1 MTKKIGIIGIGSYV
15 PEKVLTNLDLEKMV
29 DTSDSWIRERTGI
42 SERRIAE
49 DTQATSDLAFK
60 AAERAVSDA
69 GLKPEDIDLII
80 VATVTPDRFFPSTA
94 CLVQKK
100 LNAVNAAAFDISA
113 ACSGFIYAM
122 TLAWQQIQTGYN
134 RHVLVIGADTLSK
147 ITDWEDRGTCVLFGD
162 GAGAVVLGEVEEG
175 GILSAKIGSDGAG
188 AEYLTCPATH
198 FSPAE
203 LEQRNGAAKH
213 TTWMDGQEVFKFA
226 VKIMPYA
233 FEQALEAA
241 GLDIGQI
248 DWFLPHQ
255 ANLRII
261 EASAKKFKLPMDK
274 FIVTIHKFGN
284 TSAST
289 IPIALDECIR
299 DGKIKKGETIAMAA
313 FGAGLTWASAV
324 VTL

>member
-1 MTKKIGIIGIGSYV
+1 MTKKVGIIGIGSFV
-15 PEKVLTNLDLEKMV
+15 PEKVLTNFDLEKMV
-29 DTSDSWIRERTGI
+29 DTTDSWIVDRTGI

-49 DTQATSDLAFK
+49 ELVATSDLASK
-60 AAERAVSDA
+60 AAEEAVKNA

-80 VATVTPDRFFPSTA
+80 VATVTPDQFFPSTA
-94 CLVQKK
+94 CLVQNK
-100 LNAVNAAAFDISA
+100 LKAVNAAAFDISA

-122 TLAWQQIQTGYN
+122 TIAWQHIKTGYCKN
-134 RHVLVIGADTLSK
+134 VLVIGADALSK

-162 GAGAVVLGEVEEG
+162 GAGAVVLSEVKEG
-175 GILSAKIGSDGAG
+175 GILSTKMGSDGSG
-188 AEYLTCPATH
+188 ADFLTCPATY

-203 LEQRNGAAKH
+203 LEKRNGLKKH
-213 TTWMDGQEVFKFA
+213 TSWMDGQEVFKFA

-233 FEQALEAA
+233 FEKALEEA
-241 GLDIGQI
+241 GMDISQV

-289 IPIALDECIR
+289 IPIALDECVKN
-299 DGKIKKGETIAMAA
+299 GKIKKGETLAMAA